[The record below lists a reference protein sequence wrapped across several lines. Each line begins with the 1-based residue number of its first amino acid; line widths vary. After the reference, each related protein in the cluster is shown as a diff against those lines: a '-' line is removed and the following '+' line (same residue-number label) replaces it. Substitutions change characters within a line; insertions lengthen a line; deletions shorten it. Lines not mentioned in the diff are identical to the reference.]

1 MEQAIEILTTQQMAQ
16 ADQLTIDAGTTAIA
30 LMENAGRAVAEAI
43 QQRWMSCPVS
53 VLCGPGNNGG
63 DGFVVARLLAEDGW
77 PVRVALLGEKASL
90 KNEALH
96 HAGRWQGAIETLNP
110 AVLEGAELVVDAL
123 FGAGLNRAL
132 QGPALETL
140 VAAAAMRLPIVAI
153 DVPSG
158 LEGNTGAAPRA
169 ASSAVSSAVPSA
181 IPSALTV
188 TFFRKK
194 PAHLLYPGRQLC
206 GEVVVNDIGI
216 ASEVLSAI
224 HTQTFENSPGVW
236 WAHFP
241 RPDEASHK
249 YTRGHAL
256 VYGGY
261 PVTGASRLAAR
272 GAARAGAGL
281 TSIAVPETAYT
292 VYAAALD
299 SIMVHPIA
307 SAEGFDALLS
317 DKRVTAL
324 LIGPG
329 AGASNAAA
337 LDKTRARVLTML
349 AKGKATVLDADA
361 ISAFQHELPALV
373 NAIKGPCVLTP
384 HEGEFS
390 RLFGSITDA
399 GADKLSRARQA
410 ALHCTA
416 VIVLKG
422 ADTVIAAPDGR
433 AAINSNAPAS
443 LATGGSG
450 DVLGGIILGL
460 LAQGMP
466 AFEAAAAGVWLH
478 SEAASEFGPGLIAE
492 DLPEMLPH
500 VLRRLSDY
508 RAN

>member
-1 MEQAIEILTTQQMAQ
+1 MEPIEILTTQQMAQ
-16 ADQLTIDAGTTAIA
+16 ADQLTIDAGDASITAIA

-43 QQRWMSCPVS
+43 QQRWTPCAVC

-77 PVRVALLGEKASL
+77 PVRVAVLGEKASL
-90 KNEALH
+90 KNEARH
-96 HAGRWQGAIETLNP
+96 HAGRWQSPIDSLNP

-123 FGAGLNRAL
+123 FGAGLSRAL

-158 LEGNTGAAPRA
+158 LEGNTGGAPRA
-169 ASSAVSSAVPSA
+169 ASSAV
-181 IPSALTV
+181 PSALTV

-206 GEVVVNDIGI
+206 GEVVVSDIGI
-216 ASEVLSAI
+216 ASGVLTAI
-224 HTQTFENSPGVW
+224 HPQTFENLPGVW

-281 TSIAVPETAYT
+281 TSIAVPETAYS
-292 VYAAALD
+292 VYAAALE
-299 SIMVHPIA
+299 SIMVHPIS

-410 ALHCTA
+410 ALHCNA

-492 DLPEMLPH
+492 DLPEMVPR
-500 VLRRLSDY
+500 VLQRLSVYSAD
-508 RAN
+508 